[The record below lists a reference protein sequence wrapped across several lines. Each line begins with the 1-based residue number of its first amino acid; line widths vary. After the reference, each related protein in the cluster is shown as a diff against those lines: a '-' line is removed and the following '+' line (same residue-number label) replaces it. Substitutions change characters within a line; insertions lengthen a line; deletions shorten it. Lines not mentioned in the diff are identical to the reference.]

1 MNPYEKRNRLALRAG
16 EVLGSEEAETLMD
29 ALSVGDRL
37 EMNLARFRAEMDQ
50 KFAGIDQ
57 RFAQIDQ
64 RFAGIDQRFA
74 AIDQRFAEIDQ
85 KFVKVDERFV
95 ALEKSMLESEKRM
108 HSSIAKEAAS
118 TRRYVLTTSLS
129 AVSLVLAVM
138 IPMFVAVLLGN

>member
-29 ALSVGDRL
+29 GLSVGDRL
-37 EMNLARFRAEMDQ
+37 EMSLARFRAEMDQ

-57 RFAQIDQ
+57 RFAGIDQ
-64 RFAGIDQRFA
+64 RFAG
-74 AIDQRFAEIDQ
+74 IDQRFAEIDQ

-95 ALEKSMLESEKRM
+95 ALEKLMLESEKRT
-108 HSSIAKEAAS
+108 HSSLAKEAAS

-129 AVSLVLAVM
+129 AASLVLAVM
-138 IPMFVAVLLGN
+138 IPMFIAVLLGN

>member
-50 KFAGIDQ
+50 KFAGIE
-57 RFAQIDQ
+57 Q

-74 AIDQRFAEIDQ
+74 AIDQ

-118 TRRYVLTTSLS
+118 TRRYVLTTSL
-129 AVSLVLAVM
+129 AAASLVLAVM

>member
-57 RFAQIDQ
+57 RFA
-64 RFAGIDQRFA
+64 G
-74 AIDQRFAEIDQ
+74 IDQRFAEIDQ

-95 ALEKSMLESEKRM
+95 ALERSMLESEKRM

-118 TRRYVLTTSLS
+118 TRRYVLTTSL
-129 AVSLVLAVM
+129 AAASLVLAVM